1 VASDI
6 ATALIAAAGG
16 LIVAGASYWFTKK
29 RERDAELRKEKLN
42 HYKELVASMGRIIA
56 NESTSDDQREFARAS
71 NNLSLV
77 ASQSVLAA
85 FREFRL
91 AIGAN
96 SVPQTQDRHDTLLT
110 QLLREIRKDLA
121 VTPRDD
127 SRLQIALWSSG
138 VQPQVDVKRDS
149 QRARSK

>member
-42 HYKELVASMGRIIA
+42 HYKELVASIGRIIA
-56 NESTSDDQREFARAS
+56 NESTDEDQREFARAS
-71 NNLSLV
+71 NNLNLV

-91 AIGAN
+91 AITN
-96 SVPQTQDRHDTLLT
+96 
-110 QLLREIRKDLA
+110 
-121 VTPRDD
+121 
-127 SRLQIALWSSG
+127 
-138 VQPQVDVKRDS
+138 
-149 QRARSK
+149 